1 MTIIII
7 TSKCV
12 AASVCLLNQH
22 CESFFSSENYKYLT
36 CFCLSVISLCLSWL
50 LRLLCCFALLC
61 MIDNVFVF
69 FFTFPPQNSVA
80 RLKVSHSPVSGGV
93 GDWCAFGSSSLS
105 LCYFFSCRAAFHF
118 RRVLLIIIIRDG
130 CLNSEWK
137 LPDDVCHTP
146 LLENDA

>member
-1 MTIIII
+1 MRVSSLQRIIKI
-7 TSKCV
+7 SH
-12 AASVCLLNQH
+12 AL
-22 CESFFSSENYKYLT
+22 
-36 CFCLSVISLCLSWL
+36 FCLSLMSPCLSWL
-50 LRLLCCFALLC
+50 LRLLCCFALHDWQN
-61 MIDNVFVF
+61 IFVF

-118 RRVLLIIIIRDG
+118 RRASRIIIIRDSLSG
-130 CLNSEWK
+130 VLILWK
-137 LPDDVCHTP
+137 LPDNVCHTP